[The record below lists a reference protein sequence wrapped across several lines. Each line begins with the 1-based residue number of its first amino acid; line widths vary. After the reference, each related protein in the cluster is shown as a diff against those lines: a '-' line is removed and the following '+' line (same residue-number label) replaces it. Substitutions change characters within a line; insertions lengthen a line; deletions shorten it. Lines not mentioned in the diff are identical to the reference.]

1 MLKCE
6 IDKKET
12 RIEAKGGRIMQVYTR
27 VVTKREP
34 INRFGKLGF
43 VEHTEVLINPTDDIL
58 KEANYKKH
66 IRFVKKFET
75 SFDMTD
81 SEIIKSLEIDRSSK
95 VDILYRN

>member
-1 MLKCE
+1 MK
-6 IDKKET
+6 
-12 RIEAKGGRIMQVYTR
+12 VYAR
-27 VVTKREP
+27 VITKREP
-34 INRFGKLGF
+34 TNKFGKLGF

-75 SFDMTD
+75 NFNMTN
-81 SEIIKSLEIDRSSK
+81 SEIIRNLENAGAVN

>member
-1 MLKCE
+1 
-6 IDKKET
+6 
-12 RIEAKGGRIMQVYTR
+12 MQVYTR
-27 VVTKREP
+27 VITKREP
-34 INRFGKLGF
+34 INGFGRLGF

-75 SFDMTD
+75 NFNMTD
-81 SEIIKSLEIDRSSK
+81 REIIKNLENAGSSN

>member
-1 MLKCE
+1 MK
-6 IDKKET
+6 
-12 RIEAKGGRIMQVYTR
+12 VYTR
-27 VVTKREP
+27 VITKREP

-75 SFDMTD
+75 NFDMTD
-81 SEIIKSLEIDRSSK
+81 SEIIKNLENAGSSN